1 MAQTKEKAPLEAATS
16 KSASG
21 LMYIQ
26 EEDTTPRRFLQARR
40 HSRRAGSFSSFPW
53 LGTVWRAPA
62 SWTGTAWRCASPA
75 FPDRPNTTGKTAV
88 IFTISACATAW
99 TNPAPSW

>member
-1 MAQTKEKAPLEAATS
+1 MAQTKERAPLEAATS

-21 LMYIQ
+21 LMCIQ
-26 EEDTTPRRFLQARR
+26 EEDTTPARFLQAADIP
-40 HSRRAGSFSSFPW
+40 AGLELFSFPW

-62 SWTGTAWRCASPA
+62 SWTGILWRCASPA

-88 IFTISACATAW
+88 IFTISACAIAW
-99 TNPAPSW
+99 TDPRPSW